1 MSTTEYDKELR
12 ERLES
17 ENRCPVCT
25 LVRDQEFELLRHLQ
39 YQITREAT
47 VRTSVAAGGGFCP
60 LHFRR
65 FRKIATAQT
74 NALLLIELVNEYRK
88 NGHRNRLSCRIC
100 HELDSYERGL
110 IQELTLLLRESSFI
124 ALYEERTGLCLA
136 HAEAV
141 SKSLPEQ
148 VVQFLFDHQMKEL
161 ERSLPDLKAM
171 GTLQYYDTTRPQ
183 RSSIARTVEK
193 FAGREAF
200 GL

>member
-1 MSTTEYDKELR
+1 MSTTEYNKALC

-39 YQITREAT
+39 YQITHDAT
-47 VRTSVAAGGGFCP
+47 VRTSVAAEGGFCP

-74 NALLLIELVNEYRK
+74 TALLMIELVNEYRK
-88 NGHRNRLSCRIC
+88 NGHRHRLSCRIC

-110 IQELTLLLRESSFI
+110 IQELTRLLHEPSFI
-124 ALYEERTGLCLA
+124 ALYEKRTGLCLT
-136 HAEAV
+136 HAETV

-148 VVQFLFDHQMKEL
+148 VVKFLYEHQRKEL
-161 ERSLPDLKAM
+161 ERALPDLEAM
-171 GTLQYYDTTRPQ
+171 GTLPYYDTTRSQ
-183 RSSIARTVEK
+183 RSSIPRTVEK

-200 GL
+200 GI